1 MKMTNDLI
9 SIVKGALLHDIGKAI
24 QRSSYD
30 PTLKRHTEWGFDWLK
45 DNLDDNV
52 AANAAITHHYTNDF
66 VFKTN
71 KGLIWYQADNLAS
84 SERKGV
90 EKEKLEEGRWYSKI
104 AITSPFSRIRNPN
117 NHNDKAPLTFFPLRR
132 LDNGI
137 AEALENEPSIKTE
150 DYKNLWEEFKR
161 DFYTEEVQKPHSIDF
176 LLMLYEKHFSRV
188 PSITMRIYDGLKKEE
203 IKEKHPDISLYDHSK
218 LTAAIAG
225 CMYHYYKETYPEK
238 WNSNDLLKD
247 EILNVPQNVNP
258 YLLLGG
264 DISGVQ
270 RFIYTITSKGALKSL
285 KGRSFFLELL
295 AEHFVSELIKCL
307 NLSRC
312 NVIFSG
318 GGHFYILSYNT
329 PSAKEAIRVL
339 KTRYDEY
346 LFYEFKGQ
354 LQLHLETIEFHPDE
368 FKDASRIW
376 SGLSERFESSKKR
389 KWQDRLNDVL
399 KIETQHEDCLT
410 DSCNICFREDLPLS
424 YLQEEEEILK
434 VCEPCKA
441 QFNLGQELLRISK
454 RDYPVLY
461 KLTNMPEGDY
471 IKIEDFYYQLKTGWD
486 KDLHKD
492 AITVYRINDFTAK
505 HYSHPNSVYLPLG
518 LYQHE
523 KLEELTDASTTFGI
537 KRIAVLRMDVDN
549 LGKIFSQA
557 VPEEDRTFSRM
568 ASISRGLNN
577 FFKYHLNDI
586 VEGREIKDPIDVA
599 TRGIKENGRMLS
611 IVYSGGDDLFIIGNW
626 LDVTEASFDIAR
638 YFRKYTGNPFMTIS
652 GGIAAN
658 YEKYPVYQYARD
670 AEEAEGMAKRDF
682 KDAITLFNKM
692 TFKWTTAEKV
702 IERVKFFCKFLKPN
716 GNSLSIDEDKLPK
729 TFFYRLLALSRRF
742 TEDGV
747 LILPK
752 AAYLISRA
760 RLKGDAQ
767 DNLKIKEVV
776 MNNNKEEW
784 RITETATIWTLM
796 LMRKGGDENA

>member
-1 MKMTNDLI
+1 M
-9 SIVKGALLHDIGKAI
+9 VKEFESVVLGALLHDIGKVI
-24 QRSSYD
+24 QRASD
-30 PTLKRHTEWGFDWLK
+30 NPTLKKHTEWGYEWLMK
-45 DNLDDNV
+45 NLNDRIAV
-52 AANAAITHHYTNDF
+52 NAPIAHHYTKDDDY
-66 VFKTN
+66 VFTSN
-71 KGLIWYQADNLAS
+71 IGLIWYQSDNLAS
-84 SERKGV
+84 FERKGI
-90 EKEKLEEGRWYSKI
+90 EKEKLEEGEWHSKI
-104 AITSPFSRIRNPN
+104 AIASPFSRIRNPN
-117 NHNDKAPLTFFPLRR
+117 NHNEKAPLTFLPLRK
-132 LDNGI
+132 LDDGI
-137 AEALENEPSIKTE
+137 PEALENEPSITTE
-150 DYKNLWEEFKR
+150 DYKNLWEDFQR
-161 DFYTEEVQKPHSIDF
+161 DFHNPEVQKPHSIEF
-176 LLMLYEKHFSRV
+176 LLMLYEKHFSMV

-225 CMYHYYKETYPEK
+225 CLYHYYRETFPEK
-238 WNSNDLLKD
+238 WNRNELLKD
-247 EILNVPQNVNP
+247 EILNVPQNVFP
-258 YLLLGG
+258 YMLIGG

-307 NLSRC
+307 NLTRC
-312 NVIFSG
+312 NLIFSG
-318 GGHFYILSYNT
+318 GGHFYILAHNT
-329 PSAKEAIRVL
+329 PSTREAIRVI
-339 KTRYDEY
+339 KTRFDEY
-346 LFYEFKGQ
+346 LFREFKGY

-368 FKDASRIW
+368 FRNASRIW
-376 SGLSERFESSKKR
+376 SGLSERIEASKKR

-399 KIETQHEDCLT
+399 KIETQHGDCLT
-410 DSCNICFREDLPLS
+410 DSCNICFREDLPLFE
-424 YLQEEEEILK
+424 LHEEDETIK

-441 QFNLGQELLRISK
+441 QFNLGQELIKISK
-454 RDYPVLY
+454 KHYPVLY
-461 KLTNMPEGDY
+461 KLANKPEGDY
-471 IKIEDFYYQLKTGWD
+471 IKIEDFYYQLKTGWN

-518 LYQHE
+518 IYQHD
-523 KLEELTDASTTFGI
+523 KLKELCDASTTFGI

-577 FFKYHLNDI
+577 FFKYFLNNI
-586 VEGREIKDPIDVA
+586 VEGKEIKDPIDVT

-626 LDVTEASFDIAR
+626 MDVTEASFDIAH

-652 GGIAAN
+652 GGIAVN
-658 YEKYPVYQYARD
+658 HEKYPVYQYARS
-670 AEEAEGMAKRDF
+670 AERAEGMAKKDF
-682 KDAITLFNKM
+682 KDAITLFDKM
-692 TFKWTTAEKV
+692 TFKWAIAEKV
-702 IERVKFFCKFLKPN
+702 IERVKFFCRFLKPN
-716 GNSLSIDEDKLPK
+716 GNSLAIDEDKLPK

-784 RITETATIWTLM
+784 RITETATLWTLM
-796 LMRKGGDENA
+796 MMRGGEEDA